1 MYKNKVLCL
10 MKKKYT
16 LSNEEKIHTL
26 QIPNKVL

>member
-16 LSNEEKIHTL
+16 YMSNEEKIHTL
-26 QIPNKVL
+26 QIPN